1 MAQALPGDVIRDHI
15 IPLTSVLAADP
26 IPNIRFNVAK
36 SISVMIPL
44 LKKSLPPIELNDK
57 VKPLLKKLLED
68 ADVDVRYYAQNA
80 LSIC

>member
-1 MAQALPGDVIRDHI
+1 
-15 IPLTSVLAADP
+15 
-26 IPNIRFNVAK
+26 
-36 SISVMIPL
+36 MIPL
-44 LKKSLPPIELNDK
+44 LKKSSPPIELNDK